1 MDTIPY
7 VDLLL
12 AAALAFFVF
21 LGAKRGLFKS
31 LTGLLVLIAAIVGAV
46 ILASYAAEPLGA
58 VLYPMVEEH
67 FIEMI
72 PLPEEIDLAGSELLA
87 SAGAVADKLAQFGLD
102 LSVLGDFLA
111 ETDGA
116 AIVSAAAET
125 DGAAIVSAAA
135 ETLFLSVLQG
145 ILTVI
150 FFILLLVALKL
161 LVGTFNLVF
170 KLPLLHFVNTL
181 GGALFGL
188 IEGGL
193 FLFLAIFILQKC
205 GVSLSPYAEGSV
217 VLSFFLSHTPQTLL
231 FTLLQQ
237 RN

>member
-1 MDTIPY
+1 M
-7 VDLLL
+7 LL

-87 SAGAVADKLAQFGLD
+87 TAGAVADKLAQFGLD
-102 LSVLGDFLA
+102 LSVLGDFL
-111 ETDGA
+111 
-116 AIVSAAAET
+116 AET

-161 LVGTFNLVF
+161 LTGTFNLVF
-170 KLPLLHFVNTL
+170 KLPLLHFVNVL

>member
-87 SAGAVADKLAQFGLD
+87 TAGAVADKLAQFGLD
-102 LSVLGDFLA
+102 LSVLGDFL
-111 ETDGA
+111 
-116 AIVSAAAET
+116 AET

>member
-102 LSVLGDFLA
+102 LSVLGDFL
-111 ETDGA
+111 T
-116 AIVSAAAET
+116 ET

>member
-87 SAGAVADKLAQFGLD
+87 TAGAVADKLAQFGLD
-102 LSVLGDFLA
+102 LSVLGDFL
-111 ETDGA
+111 
-116 AIVSAAAET
+116 AET

-205 GVSLSPYAEGSV
+205 GVSLSSYAEGSV

-231 FTLLQQ
+231 FALLQQ

>member
-67 FIEMI
+67 FIEMS

-102 LSVLGDFLA
+102 LSVLGDFL
-111 ETDGA
+111 
-116 AIVSAAAET
+116 AET

>member
-72 PLPEEIDLAGSELLA
+72 PLPEEMDLAGSELLA

-125 DGAAIVSAAA
+125 
-135 ETLFLSVLQG
+135 LFLSVLQG

-150 FFILLLVALKL
+150 FFILLLLALKL

>member
-72 PLPEEIDLAGSELLA
+72 PLPEEMDLAGSELLA

-102 LSVLGDFLA
+102 LSVLGDFL
-111 ETDGA
+111 
-116 AIVSAAAET
+116 AET

-231 FTLLQQ
+231 FTLL
-237 RN
+237 

>member
-1 MDTIPY
+1 MDAIPY

-12 AAALAFFVF
+12 AAILAFFVF

-31 LTGLLVLIAAIVGAV
+31 LAGLLVLIVAIVGAV

-116 AIVSAAAET
+116 AV
-125 DGAAIVSAAA
+125 VSAAA

-170 KLPLLHFVNTL
+170 KLPLLHFVNVL